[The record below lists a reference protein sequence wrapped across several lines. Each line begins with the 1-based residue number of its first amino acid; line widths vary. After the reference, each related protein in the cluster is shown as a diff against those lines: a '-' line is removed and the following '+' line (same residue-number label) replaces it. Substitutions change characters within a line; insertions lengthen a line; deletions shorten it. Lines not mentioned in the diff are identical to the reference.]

1 MPERDEVAP
10 KLLKKTEQ
18 FAERLAQDTADE
30 HDVFPALLWVLL
42 KSDENFQS
50 SIESL
55 NRARLDDREFMKL
68 SVESAAL
75 AIKSAEQSLRELLEA
90 RIKQAVEY
98 QARKSQENF
107 EQIFVKL
114 RNILWAVGLT
124 GCIAAI
130 AIALILF
137 QLTRT

>member
-1 MPERDEVAP
+1 
-10 KLLKKTEQ
+10 
-18 FAERLAQDTADE
+18 
-30 HDVFPALLWVLL
+30 
-42 KSDENFQS
+42 
-50 SIESL
+50 
-55 NRARLDDREFMKL
+55 MKL

-107 EQIFVKL
+107 EQILVKL

-137 QLTRT
+137 QLART